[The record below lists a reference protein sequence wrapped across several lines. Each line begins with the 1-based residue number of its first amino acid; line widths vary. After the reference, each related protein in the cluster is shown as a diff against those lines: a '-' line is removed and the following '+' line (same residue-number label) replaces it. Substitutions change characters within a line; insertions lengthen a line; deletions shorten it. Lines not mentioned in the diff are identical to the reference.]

1 MLYRDCFSA
10 ANGLLWNEKD
20 SSNIVDN
27 DYRYGLRT
35 LPLHSYRTRL
45 LLLSVTIFLYDGYYF
60 SSVLCHFSLIA
71 PHKYVLLFPTI
82 FLYHKSTLN
91 SHTTNY
97 VKANTQ

>member
-10 ANGLLWNEKD
+10 ANALIWNEKG

-71 PHKYVLLFPTI
+71 PTNTSCHFPQFSSTI
-82 FLYHKSTLN
+82 KVH
-91 SHTTNY
+91 
-97 VKANTQ
+97 